1 MPKHDI
7 VFIIAKATSSFF
19 HLAEED
25 ASATTLL
32 YYLGEYGVEDIAVFP
47 EKEEDKY
54 IASFLPSLDKF
65 LSINSAR
72 LYCLTC
78 WTDGFAFALDA
89 ARLIRKYDKDAFIV
103 AGGPHFFCF
112 GGDLPHT

>member
-54 IASFLPSLDKF
+54 IASFF
-65 LSINSAR
+65 L
-72 LYCLTC
+72 L
-78 WTDGFAFALDA
+78 
-89 ARLIRKYDKDAFIV
+89 
-103 AGGPHFFCF
+103 
-112 GGDLPHT
+112 